1 MSANACSSASAITSD
16 SGKKPVTI
24 VYVSQNMH
32 QPQFSCV
39 WIRAGVNMFAIWMV
53 SLDRLEQLIRFK
65 RKKENMTYDMHVNTQ
80 WHSGVVLSPWKRAL
94 EPQRDNVGCEGV
106 YLSTNCFYN
115 PLMQWSLEQLNDCPV
130 LNSQGRMRCE
140 PWQPCH
146 TSNVRFREAQIDLW
160 RP

>member
-1 MSANACSSASAITSD
+1 MHAPLLQQLQVTVEKNLLPLSTCLRTCTGCGSAVYGSVLVSTCS
-16 SGKKPVTI
+16 
-24 VYVSQNMH
+24 
-32 QPQFSCV
+32 
-39 WIRAGVNMFAIWMV
+39 IWMV
-53 SLDRLEQLIRFK
+53 SLDRLEQLIWFK
-65 RKKENMTYDMHVNTQ
+65 RKKENMTYDMDVNTQ

-140 PWQPCH
+140 P
-146 TSNVRFREAQIDLW
+146 
-160 RP
+160 